1 MQNAG
6 SLVVL
11 GSINADHI
19 LNLQSFPSPGET
31 VTGNHYQVA
40 FGGKGANQAVAAGR
54 SGANIAFIACTGDDS
69 IGESVRQQLATD
81 NIDISPVSVIK
92 GESTGV
98 ALIFVNGEGENVI
111 GIHAGANAALSPALV
126 EAQRERIANASAL
139 LMQLESPL
147 ESVMAAAK
155 IAHQNKT
162 IVALNPAP
170 ARELPDELLALVD
183 IITPNETEAEKLT
196 GIRVENDEDAAKA
209 AQVLHEKGIRT
220 VLITLGSRGV
230 WASVNGEG
238 QRVPGFRVQAVDTIA
253 AGDTF
258 NGALITA
265 LLEEKPLPEAIRF
278 AHAAAAITAKVEA
291 AIKELNY
298 APSALARSLKLNQTH
313 TIGMLITAST
323 NPFYSELVR
332 GVERS
337 CFERGYSL
345 VLCNTEGDEQ
355 RMNRNLETLMQ
366 KRVDGLLLL
375 CTETHQPSREIMQR
389 YPTVPTVMMDWA
401 PFDGD
406 SDLIQD
412 NSLLGGDL
420 ATQYLIDKGHTRI
433 ACITGP
439 LDKTPA
445 RLRLEGYRAAMK
457 RAGLNIPDGYE
468 VTGDFE
474 FNGGFD
480 AMRQLLSHPLRPQA
494 VFTGNDAMAVG
505 VYQALYQA
513 ELQVPQDIAVIGYDD
528 IELAS
533 FMTPPLTTIHQ
544 PKDELGEL
552 AIDVLIHR
560 ITQPTLQQ
568 QRLQLT
574 PILMERGS
582 A

>member
-1 MQNAG
+1 M
-6 SLVVL
+6 
-11 GSINADHI
+11 
-19 LNLQSFPSPGET
+19 
-31 VTGNHYQVA
+31 
-40 FGGKGANQAVAAGR
+40 AAGR

-81 NIDISPVSVIK
+81 NIDITPVSVIK

-238 QRVPGFRVQAVDTIA
+238 QRL
-253 AGDTF
+253 AGVSTSTVSHVINKD
-258 NGALITA
+258 
-265 LLEEKPLPEAIRF
+265 RF
-278 AHAAAAITAKVEA
+278 VSEAITAKVEA

-533 FMTPPLTTIHQ
+533 FMTPPLTAIHQ